1 MHANFSFTNAQV
13 FVRLASVAPIILCS
27 NITIINDLCTK
38 FTNLIKTAP
47 IFSVVNSR
55 LPFRYFCAVLEEI
68 AVPFKS
74 AIVQRGMHAVF
85 YRWIVTSQLRSHSG
99 WVNQLRRESESSGA
113 RPAVPGFLS
122 GPAYFVQILYV
133 YDIKSKIKS
142 KSKNLVSHKN
152 LSKHWSLPLWRT

>member
-1 MHANFSFTNAQV
+1 MISAQ
-13 FVRLASVAPIILCS
+13 S
-27 NITIINDLCTK
+27 

-122 GPAYFVQILYV
+122 GPVYFVQILYV
-133 YDIKSKIKS
+133 YYIKSKIKS

-152 LSKHWSLPLWRT
+152 LSKHQVNDFEFHVACNVLVRILIVQ